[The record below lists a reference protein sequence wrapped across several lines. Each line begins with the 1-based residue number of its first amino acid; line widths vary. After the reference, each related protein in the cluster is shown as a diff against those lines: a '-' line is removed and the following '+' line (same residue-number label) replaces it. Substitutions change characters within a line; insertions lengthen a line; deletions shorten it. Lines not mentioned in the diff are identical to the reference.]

1 MLPWPLLLL
10 VPGRRPLLMLLRMLR
25 GLAVVPGLEP
35 LRMLRGLAAVR
46 RARA

>member
-1 MLPWPLLLL
+1 
-10 VPGRRPLLMLLRMLR
+10 MLLRMLR

-35 LRMLRGLAAVR
+35 LRMLRGLAAVLLAAVR